1 MGNKIEQLG
10 GATQQLIR
18 TTEALKTIVMGDH
31 EVIKQ
36 LEEFPTIIKKMQ
48 DEQKTNATGTTNGDQ
63 GPTDSS
69 LELK

>member
-10 GATQQLIR
+10 AAAQQLIR

-36 LEEFPTIIKKMQ
+36 LKEFPAIIKKMQ
-48 DEQKTNATGTTNGDQ
+48 DEQKANATGTTNGDQ
-63 GPTDSS
+63 GPTDSG
-69 LELK
+69 LELE

>member
-36 LEEFPTIIKKMQ
+36 LKEFPDYYKK
-48 DEQKTNATGTTNGDQ
+48 NAR
-63 GPTDSS
+63 
-69 LELK
+69 